1 MLKEIATGNV
11 LSQSYQSSTVK
22 SINDATDYLL
32 APLIVMSFGLDNDR
46 DGVFEQWNITTQ
58 LRLPT
63 GMMLSN
69 LNLIAAFDYQTTKEI
84 NMQME
89 ALAHIQINQYQ
100 STPVRSIKTIGT
112 LELAQ
117 LSALVDGV
125 APDSKRKEYNVNFFD
140 NLAYSSA
147 SELLADY
154 GTHNETTHY
163 KLIGR
168 PIQLYG

>member
-1 MLKEIATGNV
+1 
-11 LSQSYQSSTVK
+11 
-22 SINDATDYLL
+22 
-32 APLIVMSFGLDNDR
+32 
-46 DGVFEQWNITTQ
+46 
-58 LRLPT
+58 
-63 GMMLSN
+63 
-69 LNLIAAFDYQTTKEI
+69 
-84 NMQME
+84 ME

-112 LELAQ
+112 LELTQ
-117 LSALVDGV
+117 LSALIEGV
-125 APDSKRKEYNVNFFD
+125 ASDSKRNEYNVNFFD
-140 NLAYSSA
+140 SLAYSSA